1 MKKLSLTILTVF
13 FFFTGLN
20 VFALDQLESS
30 YAQTAARTTLE
41 YTSYKNCI
49 RLYKLPSKK
58 LFFLALSSVNA
69 NRFEIL
75 EMQSRNGYI
84 LFKADGKEFL
94 LDVLGKDKNYTYLKL
109 TPGDN
114 NYYFSS
120 TIPQKI
126 FNYIDVNF
134 NAEVKELKF

>member
-1 MKKLSLTILTVF
+1 MKKLSLTILAAVF
-13 FFFTGLN
+13 MLTGLK
-20 VFALDQLESS
+20 VFAADQLESS
-30 YAQTAARTTLE
+30 YAQTAAKASVD

-69 NRFEIL
+69 NKFEIL

-84 LFKADGKEFL
+84 LFKAEGKEFL

-109 TPGDN
+109 TPGNN
-114 NYYFSS
+114 NYYFSPS
-120 TIPQKI
+120 IVQKI